1 MQQVDSLIAALRQD
15 VRAEWTDV
23 FNPVVLAATGLR
35 VLGALVIGWLIYL
48 LMRLLLRRVER
59 SIGEPTPGIISLQE
73 QRARTLVGL
82 LRSAG
87 IVFIVL
93 VTFFMVMGAVGMDV
107 RPLLAGAGV
116 IGLAI
121 SFGAQSLVKDV
132 IAGLFMLFEN
142 QFGVGDIIRI
152 GETGGL
158 VEKMTLRV
166 TVLRDVHGTVHVIP
180 NGEIKTVSNLT
191 RTWARAVLDVSVA
204 YREDADRVMGV
215 LREIGQ
221 ELWDDPQWQPLMVD
235 APPEV
240 PGIQD
245 FTDSSVDIRMMVKTL
260 PLKQWDVA
268 RELRRRIKKRF
279 DAEGIEIPY
288 PHRTF
293 YWGKDQAPA
302 AVAAGATPHPGRDDG
317 EHGEPAM

>member
-15 VRAEWTDV
+15 VRVEWSDV

-35 VLGALVIGWLIYL
+35 VLGALVVGWLIYL

-142 QFGVGDIIRI
+142 QFGVGDVVRI
-152 GETGGL
+152 GDIGGL

-166 TVLRDVHGTVHVIP
+166 TVLRDIHGTVHVIP
-180 NGEIKTVSNLT
+180 NGEVKTVSNLT

-221 ELWDDPQWQPLMVD
+221 EMWDDPQWQPLMVD

-302 AVAAGATPHPGRDDG
+302 VIASATPPPGRDDG

>member
-15 VRAEWTDV
+15 VRVEWSDV

-35 VLGALVIGWLIYL
+35 VLGALVVGWLIYL

-142 QFGVGDIIRI
+142 QFGVGDVVRI
-152 GETGGL
+152 GDIGGL

-166 TVLRDVHGTVHVIP
+166 TVLRDIHGTVHVIP
-180 NGEIKTVSNLT
+180 NGEVKTVSNLT

-221 ELWDDPQWQPLMVD
+221 EMWDDPQWQPLMVD

-302 AVAAGATPHPGRDDG
+302 VIASAAPQPGRDDG